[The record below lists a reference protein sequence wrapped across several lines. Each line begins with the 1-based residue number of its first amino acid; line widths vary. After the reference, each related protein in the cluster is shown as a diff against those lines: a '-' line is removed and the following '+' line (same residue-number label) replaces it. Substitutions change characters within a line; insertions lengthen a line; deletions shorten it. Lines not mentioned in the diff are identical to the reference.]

1 MKKLRRT
8 NARTAHTT
16 GVSGSGVLGAGA
28 RNGLSRFVTTAFRNP
43 ATPAIGDTACVGAT
57 TAAPDCVVFVVLVD
71 RAELAEKVCGAS
83 ALAAAV
89 AVGAVATICTASTD
103 ATGAVGATPGEDGDE
118 FASAAVIVG
127 CSTTDAELADS
138 ALVEPLAVSIGS
150 GGSDASAGA
159 DCSSAS
165 GVAASGEFDSD
176 VLVCAP
182 PLLLTVTPGATCSV
196 DDVTPVGVPVTSAPG
211 FAEPPPAE
219 ADSGPSVFSAGVAAS
234 DSADEAS
241 EDAVLDEAAAD
252 DSDDVPVVSA
262 AAHP

>member
-1 MKKLRRT
+1 M
-8 NARTAHTT
+8 
-16 GVSGSGVLGAGA
+16 
-28 RNGLSRFVTTAFRNP
+28 TTAFRNP

-83 ALAAAV
+83 ALAAVV

-103 ATGAVGATPGEDGDE
+103 ATGAAGATTGDDGDE

-127 CSTTDAELADS
+127 RSTTGAGLADG
-138 ALVEPLAVSIGS
+138 ALVEPLVVSIGS

-159 DCSSAS
+159 DGSSAS

-182 PLLLTVTPGATCSV
+182 PLLLTATPGATCSV
-196 DDVTPVGVPVTSAPG
+196 DDVVPVGVPVTSVPA
-211 FAEPPPAE
+211 FTEPPPAE
-219 ADSGPSVFSAGVAAS
+219 ADSGPSVFAAGVAAS

-241 EDAVLDEAAAD
+241 EDAVLDEAAD